1 MSTWDYAQC
10 AYGLI
15 ERAYLVDACPFCRA
29 QLKKLDPPT
38 DHECLGYL
46 TEVRV
51 GICQICGWWNARGE
65 ARERIDH
72 YSTAV
77 YELGSFGVLKN
88 LDLTEVETPLQ
99 EVRDYLMAKYED
111 RLQMDPRL
119 FELTVGSVFADHGY
133 VAEVTAYSGDGGID
147 VILST
152 GEKRIGVQVKRWKN
166 KVEATQI
173 HSLMGAM
180 VLAGLT
186 KGMFVTTSSFRS
198 GAVED
203 ADRFSALGTPIEL
216 LDAPRFFDALRI
228 SQTKV
233 DRSTGEWIET
243 ARPNPHPACS
253 KAPWYSG
260 PCRERLENDR
270 AFRPARS
277 RPVHVNIEARAEFNY
292 CTDDDG
298 KRVYV
303 LSL

>member
-1 MSTWDYAQC
+1 MSVWDYAQC
-10 AYGLI
+10 AYELI

-29 QLKKLDPPT
+29 RLKKLDPET
-38 DHECLGYL
+38 DDGRLGYF
-46 TEVRV
+46 TKVWV

-77 YELGSFGVLKN
+77 YELGSFGVLKK
-88 LDLTEVETPLQ
+88 LDLTNVETPLQ
-99 EVRDYLMAKYED
+99 EVRDYLTAKYED
-111 RLQMDPRL
+111 RLQMNPRL

-147 VILST
+147 VILSA

-180 VLAGLT
+180 IIAGFT

-203 ADRFSALGTPIEL
+203 AGRFSALGMPIEL

-233 DRSTGEWIET
+233 DRSKGEWIT
-243 ARPNPHPACS
+243 KIRPHLRKLGS
-253 KAPWYSG
+253 
-260 PCRERLENDR
+260 
-270 AFRPARS
+270 F
-277 RPVHVNIEARAEFNY
+277 
-292 CTDDDG
+292 TDVDKGSFYED
-298 KRVYV
+298 
-303 LSL
+303 